1 MLRLAGCPRMHA
13 SHSLLGMAQV
23 EAWHPCPHLPGCITV
38 NVGDSLQLWSD
49 GVLKSNYHRV
59 RMPEPGE
66 PQVPD
71 LAASSS
77 HHMRC
82 ASAAAPLGGWCL
94 SVPHC
99 VRACMRASCL

>member
-1 MLRLAGCPRMHA
+1 MITSALPGYL
-13 SHSLLGMAQV
+13 QV

-66 PQVPD
+66 PQV
-71 LAASSS
+71 LLNAQAVSGQL
-77 HHMRC
+77 HHRHPMY
-82 ASAAAPLGGWCL
+82 
-94 SVPHC
+94 
-99 VRACMRASCL
+99 